1 MGSADM
7 KSKEVEQYLTK
18 PAIHRQWENAYRTA
32 PNEKFFDEAF
42 DYIERV
48 LKAPEGATF
57 VDAGCGACAHSIR
70 LAKRGFVVH
79 AVDCSE
85 GVLAVARA
93 NVSASG
99 LSSRIKILPGNLL
112 ALPFEDRSVDY
123 VLCWGVLMHVPE
135 VGKAVSELSRV
146 LRHGGMCVVSESNMR
161 SLQAVVL
168 SHARRL
174 LGREKAD
181 VRRRAAGIEY
191 WVRRSDG
198 ALVTRETN
206 MPWLIER
213 FREHG
218 LILKRRV
225 AGQFTEAYTRVSSPF
240 LAKLIHHVN
249 GLYFRRVGMSHFSFG
264 NILILEKER

>member
-1 MGSADM
+1 MGSSNL
-7 KSKEVEQYLTK
+7 KSREVEQYLTK
-18 PAIHRQWENAYRTA
+18 PDIHRQWEGAYRTA
-32 PNEKFFDEAF
+32 ENEKFFDEAF

-48 LKAPEGATF
+48 LEAPQGATF

-70 LAKRGFVVH
+70 LAKRGFVVQ

-93 NVSASG
+93 NVNASG
-99 LSSRIKILPGNLL
+99 LNGRIKILPGNVL
-112 ALPFEDRSVDY
+112 ALPFEDGSVDY

-135 VGKAVSELSRV
+135 VGKAVSELARV
-146 LRHGGMCVVSESNMR
+146 LRHGGMCVVSECNMR

-168 SHARRL
+168 NHARRL

-181 VRRRAAGIEY
+181 VRRVAAGVEY
-191 WVRRSDG
+191 WVRRPDG

-206 MPWLIER
+206 MRWLIER
-213 FREHG
+213 FREDG
-218 LILKRRV
+218 LALKRRA
-225 AGQFTEAYTRVSSPF
+225 AGQFTEVYTRVSSPV
-240 LAKLIHHVN
+240 LAKLVHYAN
-249 GLYFRRVGMSHFSFG
+249 GLYFRRVGMPHFSFG